1 MRGDVYVT
9 RNLRGAWVIRI
20 EGQHPNKAAAVSIAR
35 YVARKLGVELTIRDR
50 MGRIKAKDS
59 HGNDPRDIPG

>member
-1 MRGDVYVT
+1 M
-9 RNLRGAWVIRI
+9 
-20 EGQHPNKAAAVSIAR
+20 SIAR

>member
-1 MRGDVYVT
+1 M
-9 RNLRGAWVIRI
+9 
-20 EGQHPNKAAAVSIAR
+20 SIAR

-59 HGNDPRDIPG
+59 HGNDPQSVHG